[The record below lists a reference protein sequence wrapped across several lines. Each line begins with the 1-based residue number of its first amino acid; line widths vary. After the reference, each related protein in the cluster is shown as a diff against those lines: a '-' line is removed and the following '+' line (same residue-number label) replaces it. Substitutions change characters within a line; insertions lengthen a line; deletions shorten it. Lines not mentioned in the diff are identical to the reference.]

1 MKQVQRKIKINR
13 IFRGLI
19 MMFLLTSCIDESPKL
34 NRIIEFK
41 ADSLLQ
47 LEINNLSREAD
58 SFCRIFHQL
67 NHPVFLD
74 SIVAHRKKEILQLQ
88 QGL

>member
-1 MKQVQRKIKINR
+1 MYFKSNFKIHGI
-13 IFRGLI
+13 ILCWI
-19 MMFLLTSCIDESPKL
+19 SMLLATSCIDESPKL

-47 LEINNLSREAD
+47 LEINNLTREAD
-58 SFCRIFHQL
+58 SACRIFHQL
-67 NHPVFLD
+67 NHPIFLD
-74 SIVAHRKKEILQLQ
+74 SIVALRKKEILQLQ

>member
-1 MKQVQRKIKINR
+1 MKRVQSNFKIEGI
-13 IFRGLI
+13 LI
-19 MMFLLTSCIDESPKL
+19 CWIMLFLLTSCIDESPKL

-58 SFCRIFHQL
+58 SFCLIFHQL
-67 NHPVFLD
+67 NHPIFLD
-74 SIVAHRKKEILQLQ
+74 SIVALRKKEILQLQ

>member
-1 MKQVQRKIKINR
+1 MKQVQSNFNING
-13 IFRGLI
+13 IFRCFSML
-19 MMFLLTSCIDESPKL
+19 FLFSSCIDESPKL

-67 NHPVFLD
+67 NHPIFLD
-74 SIVAHRKKEILQLQ
+74 SIVALRKKEILQLQ

>member
-1 MKQVQRKIKINR
+1 MKQVQSNIKINR

-67 NHPVFLD
+67 NHPVILD
-74 SIVAHRKKEILQLQ
+74 SIVALRKKEILQLK